1 MPAGAREGGA
11 DDGRTGIERRATP
24 PSAREAYAAL
34 EPDFLDRRYLNYL
47 SEVELGQ
54 AAAVAYGPI
63 YDRLAHLKAMYD
75 PDNVFHMNLN
85 VEPATNGGR

>member
-1 MPAGAREGGA
+1 MMAGPGSSDVQRL
-11 DDGRTGIERRATP
+11 RALE
-24 PSAREAYAAL
+24 EAYAAL